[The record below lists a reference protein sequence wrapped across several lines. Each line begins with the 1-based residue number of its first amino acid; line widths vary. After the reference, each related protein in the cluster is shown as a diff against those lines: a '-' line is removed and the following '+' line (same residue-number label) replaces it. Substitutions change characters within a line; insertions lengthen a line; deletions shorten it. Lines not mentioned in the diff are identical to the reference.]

1 MIALQ
6 SLSGRTGPETHRGRV
21 ALAAAGVAGYGGFF
35 ADARIR
41 RAIALAN
48 AYAEAQ
54 VPVAEVVSA
63 LGGVERAAAEARV
76 RAAAPVWTIVEGRR
90 AAAAVREARA
100 AEEVA
105 EVLGGALDSGG
116 CFAAVPPVLDP
127 AWLTSDA
134 VGIAGAI
141 VRDGPGDLLPILA
154 DALEDAGC
162 VDPAILLHCRGA
174 EPHARDCWIARR
186 ILESAAIPEEGA

>member
-6 SLSGRTGPETHRGRV
+6 PISGRSGPETHRERV
-21 ALAAAGVAGYGGFF
+21 GLAAARVARYAGTFS
-35 ADARIR
+35 DARIR
-41 RAIALAN
+41 RAIEQAV
-48 AYAEAQ
+48 AYAEA
-54 VPVAEVVSA
+54 VASA
-63 LGGVERAAAEARV
+63 DAVADALRELACAATEARA
-76 RAAAPVWTIVEGRR
+76 RSAAPVWTLMEGLR

-105 EVLGGALDSGG
+105 EVLGGALTSEG
-116 CFAAVPPVLDP
+116 CFASVPPAHDP

-141 VRDGPGDLLPILA
+141 VRDGLRDLLPILA

-162 VDPAILLHCRGA
+162 VDPAILLHCRGS
-174 EPHARDCWIARR
+174 EPHARECWVARR
-186 ILESAAIPEEGA
+186 ILECSATAEVRT